1 VSQDTREH
9 TLLTNHFV
17 EFQASTHFYL
27 AAVHPGLATRPLP
40 KAHGHFLAIKEDVLP
55 LRHRDGVGETWHRAP
70 GAMGAE
76 LLMAGQ

>member
-1 VSQDTREH
+1 
-9 TLLTNHFV
+9 
-17 EFQASTHFYL
+17 L

-55 LRHRDGVGETWHRAP
+55 LRHRDGVGETWRRAP